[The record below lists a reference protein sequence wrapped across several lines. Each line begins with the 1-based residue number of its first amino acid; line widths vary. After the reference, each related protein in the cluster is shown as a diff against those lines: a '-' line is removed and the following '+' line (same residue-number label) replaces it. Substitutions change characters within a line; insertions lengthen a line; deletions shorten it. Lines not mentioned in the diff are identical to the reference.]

1 MQLANAA
8 TNRRGALAAARAA
21 SRPPPPPGAGGCP
34 MGFGRAAG
42 EKNERAVAPVRASPA
57 RSSLGEKAKLWLSS
71 LKNLVPNGN
80 AGAAEVPLPEDPK
93 QPPSLFD
100 RLDAWAEAELGLD
113 GAAALQATVDLFYD
127 KNLSDQRILHFFHD
141 TDLARLKS
149 HQFNFLQYA
158 FSEGRVGSYNGRSIE
173 KAHERKMK
181 EEGMDE
187 HSFDAVADNLLATL
201 AELKVPQDI
210 VDDVVAIV
218 LPFRDLFE
226 VSTHAAP
233 RLLEV

>member
-1 MQLANAA
+1 MQLANAG

-21 SRPPPPPGAGGCP
+21 SRPLPPPGGCP
-34 MGFGRAAG
+34 MGFGRAKL
-42 EKNERAVAPVRASPA
+42 ENERAVPVRASPLGGA
-57 RSSLGEKAKLWLSS
+57 LGEKAKLLLSS
-71 LKNLVPNGN
+71 LKNLVPSGG
-80 AGAAEVPLPEDPK
+80 GAAEVPLPEDPE

-113 GAAALQATVDLFYD
+113 GAAALQATVDLFYE
-127 KNLSDQRILHFFHD
+127 KNLKDRRILHFFHD
-141 TDLARLKS
+141 TDLAHLKK

-201 AELKVPQDI
+201 AELNVPQDI

-226 VSTHAAP
+226 DAAAKF
-233 RLLEV
+233 RAEAAA